1 GLARE
6 QLASGLFGTG
16 DPIAAFT
23 IADNVNT
30 LIFDLVISG
39 MLEAALVP
47 VLAQWAAADLF
58 NRNELRRVSG
68 ALLTLAAM
76 VIGTCVVFGILFA
89 PAIVKIMTSY
99 GTDKS
104 THAPSTIDLTVT
116 LVRWILPAVFFL
128 GM

>member
-1 GLARE
+1 MTSGAESAVTPPPIVDSPMVSDEVLTGPSPVRTGIAVAAMILMAGNILSRVLGLARE

-47 VLAQWAAADLF
+47 VLAQ
-58 NRNELRRVSG
+58 
-68 ALLTLAAM
+68 
-76 VIGTCVVFGILFA
+76 
-89 PAIVKIMTSY
+89 
-99 GTDKS
+99 
-104 THAPSTIDLTVT
+104 
-116 LVRWILPAVFFL
+116 
-128 GM
+128 